1 MLSPPASTTATS
13 VTAEASGTQGPP
25 DVSRK
30 TKPPPVPTT
39 RGKYPGSTSPN
50 VMVQQILQAA
60 VAGLPS
66 VPPLQPA
73 GEEDKDEESQYE
85 SIDLHSPV
93 QSIPSSEE
101 GEGVYVLF
109 NEEESV
115 LEEVDECECICV
127 WYVCMY
133 VYSMCVCVQC
143 VFVCTVCMSMHLFQ
157 YTYSSMVYLRM
168 YIHTYIHTYV
178 GVQRPDI
185 PAL

>member
-1 MLSPPASTTATS
+1 MLSPPASSTATS
-13 VTAEASGTQGPP
+13 LTTEASGTQGPP
-25 DVSRK
+25 EVSRK
-30 TKPPPVPTT
+30 TKPPPVPTI

-50 VMVQQILQAA
+50 VMVQQILQSA

-115 LEEVDECECICV
+115 LEEVDECEYICV
-127 WYVCMY
+127 
-133 VYSMCVCVQC
+133 
-143 VFVCTVCMSMHLFQ
+143 
-157 YTYSSMVYLRM
+157 
-168 YIHTYIHTYV
+168 
-178 GVQRPDI
+178 
-185 PAL
+185 